1 MVVCMSESPPP
12 VVRLITLKQVEAQLG
27 LKRSSIYSLL
37 RRGFPQPLKFG
48 TANRWREDQVTAWIC
63 AQNPP
68 TPKVPAASAEPVVPA
83 AASKTEGGGHVA

>member
-1 MVVCMSESPPP
+1 MSESPPP

-63 AQNPP
+63 AQNAP